1 MTTELINAILNI
13 NSSYIHDDRVLSSIY
28 SDAVTKYMSIAE
40 NQLCFND
47 ICQYVFKKLIKKK
60 QSTYEHSI
68 MIVKEISQSIGEDF
82 WLSIEYYAPNAK
94 NYRDIYFAIYE

>member
-1 MTTELINAILNI
+1 MTTELTNTILNI

-28 SDAVTKYMSIAE
+28 SDAVTKFMCIAE
-40 NQLCFND
+40 NQLCFSE
-47 ICQYVFKKLIKKK
+47 ICQYVYKKIIQKK

-68 MIVKEISQSIGEDF
+68 MIVKEVCQRIGEDF